1 MSLDLAALTA
11 TTTPEDR
18 AAAAK
23 ALADAAA
30 KAGDLSK
37 TYSEL
42 EAILDTG
49 ADKKKADA
57 RAGALAGLRCI
68 TEALKTKAEPFVAP
82 MLPKIIAL
90 MVRRARL
97 PPISD
102 GDHPARLRRSATPRP
117 PAPPPRP
124 ADRLPPLP
132 RALRPTRR
140 SPSRSRRRTRR
151 RRSSRACRRTRW
163 SLSCR

>member
-102 GDHPARLRRSATPRP
+102 GDHPARLRRSATTARPRRRR
-117 PAPPPRP
+117 APPT
-124 ADRLPPLP
+124 AFP